1 MCAALWG
8 VFNSVFSPIFFQFTG
23 MPFLCDLIGFSVLS
37 VAIWWTKKFGTI
49 IFIGVLATVINFTI
63 NPGGIYFFGF
73 TASTIVF
80 DIIIFIIGYD
90 RKFRGKSLTAMF
102 LVFGSILSAGVAGYV
117 IGLFFLP
124 AAVLVTWGGV
134 LGWAGLHAF
143 GGMIGGIIGV
153 GLIWAL
159 TTRSVLREIK

>member
-49 IFIGVLATVINFTI
+49 IFIGVLATLINFTI
-63 NPGGIYFFGF
+63 KPGGIYFFGF

-102 LVFGSILSAGVAGYV
+102 LVFGSILSAGVAGYL

-124 AAVLVTWGGV
+124 TAVLVTWGGV